1 MDHSKRLLWLIISSL
16 IAVYAAIA
24 VLQVIQFKSL
34 NTVLGR
40 ADDNALWALIQLH
53 VDYQRFEKTFELYLL
68 DESKIPIDELKLR
81 YEIFVSRIINCQAGA
96 PKDLM
101 RGYPIFSKTV
111 NELSQFVSEA
121 DHYLGVYPDRA
132 VPSTQF
138 AELLKRF
145 LLLEDSIQELG
156 LKAAIASAN
165 VVDTRAA
172 EVKKQIIF
180 TSALTVFQCLLTLFL
195 ALAMLRQHRQHRQ
208 RAKAQAD
215 VLQSQ
220 TELVYA
226 LKRNEEALE
235 TKVFERTSALALAND
250 ALQSQQVELER
261 ARNHADQA
269 SQLKSEFLA
278 NMSHEIRTPMNAVIG
293 MSYLVLK
300 SDLTFKQ
307 RDYIEKIQKSGQH
320 LLGIIN
326 DILDFSKIESG
337 KLKIEML
344 DFELDQVLDNVANLL
359 IDKVNNKGLEL
370 VFDIEAEVPR
380 TLCGDSLRIEQ
391 ILINYM
397 NNAVKFTEEGYIKLN
412 CKVLEK
418 SNEDVLLCWAV
429 SDTGIGIEANQ
440 IERLFQ
446 SFQQADAS
454 TTRKYGGSGLGLAI
468 SKQLA
473 LLMGGEVGLSSVWG
487 EGSVFWFTTRLNM
500 SRLVPRSL
508 VPSVD
513 LRNQAVLV
521 VDDQEEAARV
531 LAALLRSMTFRPIV
545 VTSGQAAVAEV
556 AKADAAGAPF
566 AVVFLD
572 WRMPQMDG
580 GETARAIQALAVQAP
595 PQLVV
600 VTAYGRDE
608 VLNETPANLID
619 DVLIKPVSASQ
630 LFDTTMRVLGD
641 ANDKFSFALL
651 NTRMLGV
658 DLSSIQG
665 ARILLVEDNDLN
677 QQVAIDLLQDAGF
690 IVDLAENGQQAL
702 QKIQQ
707 ISYDL
712 ILMDMQM
719 PVMDGVEATK
729 QIRLW
734 PQYADLPIVAM
745 TANAMKIDQERCFAA
760 GMNDHVPKPIEPN
773 ELWSALLRW
782 IKPRPENANKMNSPV
797 VSVNEPYA
805 LKNKL
810 ELLNITGLDVSNGL
824 RRVLGKESLYLEM
837 LRKFIHGQSAIIAEV
852 SLALEEKDYSTA
864 ERLLHSSKSVAG
876 SIGATELAEL
886 AAELENVIRYRPTD
900 PMCKPMLEAFSSTL
914 VSFLVDL
921 IVALDGVKLS
931 SDEVELQAAEM
942 PMVMAVDD
950 TPMNLLLIDRMLKS
964 EFQVV
969 TAKNGVEALKIL
981 ATAPLPQLILLDI
994 LMPEMDGHETCR
1006 QIKANPALCHIPII
1020 FMSARNEVED
1030 EILGMELG
1038 AVDYMTKPLCLPL
1051 VLSRVKAHLAWHMS
1065 HQMALQGKK

>member
-16 IAVYAAIA
+16 VAVYAAIA

-34 NTVLGR
+34 NTALGR

-53 VDYQRFEKTFELYLL
+53 VDYQRFEKTFELHLL
-68 DESKIPIDELKLR
+68 DKNKVPLDELKLR

-96 PKDLM
+96 PKELM
-101 RGYPIFSKTV
+101 RGFPIFSETV
-111 NELSQFVSEA
+111 KALNQFVSEA
-121 DHYLGVYPDRA
+121 DHYLGAYPDRPIA
-132 VPSTQF
+132 SAQF
-138 AELLKRF
+138 AGLLQSF
-145 LLLEDSIQELG
+145 APPLEDLIQELD
-156 LKAAIASAN
+156 LKAAVASAN
-165 VVDTRAA
+165 VVDGRGA

-180 TSALTVFQCLLTLFL
+180 TSTLTGFQCLLTLLL
-195 ALAMLRQHRQHRQ
+195 AFAMLRQHRQ

-215 VLQSQ
+215 ALQSQ
-220 TELVYA
+220 TDLVYA

-235 TKVFERTSALALAND
+235 AKVSERTSALGLAND
-250 ALQSQQVELER
+250 TLQVQQIELER

-269 SQLKSEFLA
+269 SQMKSEFLA

-300 SDLTFKQ
+300 SNLTFKQ

-344 DFELDQVLDNVANLL
+344 DFELDKVLDNVANLL
-359 IDKVNNKGLEL
+359 LDKVNSKGLEL
-370 VFDIEAEVPR
+370 VFDIAADVPR

-391 ILINYM
+391 ILINYI
-397 NNAVKFTEEGYIKLN
+397 NNAVKFTQEGCVKLT

-418 SNEDVLLCWAV
+418 NNEGVLLYWAV

-446 SFQQADAS
+446 SFQQADTS
-454 TTRKYGGSGLGLAI
+454 ITRKYGGTGLGLAI

-473 LLMGGEVGLSSVWG
+473 QLMGGEVGLTSVWG
-487 EGSVFWFTTRLNM
+487 EGSVFWFTTRLNI
-500 SRLVPRSL
+500 SHLVPRSL
-508 VPSVD
+508 LPSVD
-513 LRNQAVLV
+513 LRNKAVLV
-521 VDDQEEAARV
+521 VDDQEDAARV
-531 LAALLRSMTFRPIV
+531 LAELLRTMTFQPSV
-545 VTSGQAAVAEV
+545 VMSGQAAVAQV
-556 AKADAAGAPF
+556 KQADAAGAPF

-580 GETARAIQALAVQAP
+580 AETARAIQSLALQAP

-630 LFDTTMRVLGD
+630 LFDTTMRVLGS
-641 ANDKFSFALL
+641 ANDRASFALL
-651 NTRMLGV
+651 NTSTLEI

-677 QQVAIDLLQDAGF
+677 QQVAIDLLHDAGF
-690 IVDLAENGQQAL
+690 TVDLAEDGQQAV
-702 QKIQQ
+702 QKVQQ
-707 ISYDL
+707 TSYDL
-712 ILMDMQM
+712 VLMDMQM
-719 PVMDGVEATK
+719 PVMDGLEATK
-729 QIRLW
+729 QIRLL
-734 PQYADLPIVAM
+734 PQYANVSIVAM
-745 TANAMKIDQERCFAA
+745 TANAMKADQERCIAA
-760 GMNDHVPKPIEPN
+760 GMNDHVAKPIEPN
-773 ELWSALLRW
+773 DLWSALLRW
-782 IKPRPENANKMNSPV
+782 IKPRPENANKMNGAATVANKSF
-797 VSVNEPYA
+797 A
-805 LKNKL
+805 LTHKL
-810 ELLNITGLDVSNGL
+810 ELLNIAGLDVSNGL

-837 LRKFIHGQSAIIAEV
+837 LRKFIHGQSAIIAEI

-900 PMCKPMLEAFSSTL
+900 PMCKPMLEAFSSAL

-931 SDEVELQAAEM
+931 GDEVESQAAEA
-942 PMVMAVDD
+942 PLVMAVDD
-950 TPMNLLLIDRMLKS
+950 TPMNLLLIDRMLKK
-964 EFQVV
+964 EFRVV
-969 TAKNGVEALKIL
+969 TANNGLEALDRL
-981 ATAPLPQLILLDI
+981 AKTPLPQLILLDI
-994 LMPEMDGHETCR
+994 LMPEMDGYEACR

-1020 FMSARNEVED
+1020 FMSARCEAED
-1030 EILGMELG
+1030 EIFGMELG
-1038 AVDYMTKPLCLPL
+1038 AIDYMTKPLCLPL
-1051 VLSRVKAHLAWHMS
+1051 VLSRVKAHLAM
-1065 HQMALQGKK
+1065 QAVKQVNK

>member
-16 IAVYAAIA
+16 IAVYAAVA

-34 NTVLGR
+34 NSALGR

-53 VDYQRFEKTFELYLL
+53 VDYQRFERTFELYLL
-68 DESKIPIDELKLR
+68 DENKIPLDELKLR

-96 PKDLM
+96 PKELM
-101 RGYPIFSKTV
+101 RGFPIFSKAV
-111 NELSQFVSEA
+111 NELSQFVIEA
-121 DHYLGVYPDRA
+121 DHYLGANPDRA

-138 AELLKRF
+138 AELFNKF
-145 LLLEDSIQELG
+145 LLLEDLIQELG
-156 LKAAIASAN
+156 LKSAIASAN
-165 VVDTRAA
+165 IVDARGS

-180 TSALTVFQCLLTLFL
+180 TSTLTIFQCLLTLLL
-195 ALAMLRQHRQHRQ
+195 ALAMLRQHRQ

-235 TKVFERTSALALAND
+235 IKVSERTSALALAND
-250 ALQSQQVELER
+250 ALQNQQIELER

-300 SDLTFKQ
+300 SNLTFKQ

-337 KLKIEML
+337 KLKIEVL

-370 VFDIEAEVPR
+370 VFDIEPEVPR

-397 NNAVKFTEEGYIKLN
+397 NNSVKFTQEGYIKLN
-412 CKVLEK
+412 CKVVEK
-418 SNEDVLLCWAV
+418 NDESILLYWAV
-429 SDTGIGIEANQ
+429 SDTGIGIEPKQ

-473 LLMGGEVGLSSVWG
+473 QLMGGEVGLSSVWG
-487 EGSVFWFTTRLNM
+487 EGSLFWFTTRLQI
-500 SRLVPRSL
+500 SGLVPRPL
-508 VPSVD
+508 VPNID
-513 LRNQAVLV
+513 LRDQAVLV

-531 LAALLRSMTFRPIV
+531 LAALLRTMTFRPTV
-545 VTSGQAAVAEV
+545 VTSGQAAVVEV
-556 AKADAAGAPF
+556 ARADAAGLPF

-580 GETARAIQALAVQAP
+580 GETARAIQALAIQAP

-608 VLNETPANLID
+608 VFSESPINLID

-630 LFDTTMRVLGD
+630 LFDTTMRVLGG
-641 ANDKFSFALL
+641 ANDNVSFSIL
-651 NTRMLGV
+651 NTHTLEI

-707 ISYDL
+707 ASFDL
-712 ILMDMQM
+712 VLMDMQM
-719 PVMDGVEATK
+719 PVMDGLEATM
-729 QIRLW
+729 QIRLC
-734 PQYADLPIVAM
+734 PQHANLPIVAM

-760 GMNDHVPKPIEPN
+760 GMNDHVSKPIEPN
-773 ELWSALLRW
+773 YLWSALLRW
-782 IKPRPENANKMNSPV
+782 IKPRPENANKTNAPM
-797 VSVNEPYA
+797 A
-805 LKNKL
+805 LENKPFILKSKL
-810 ELLNITGLDVSNGL
+810 ELLNVAGLDVSNGL

-837 LRKFIHGQSAIIAEV
+837 LRKFIHGQSAIVAEV

-876 SIGATELAEL
+876 SIGAAELAEL

-921 IVALDGVKLS
+921 IVALDGVKPS
-931 SDEVELQAAEM
+931 SDEVELQVNNAST
-942 PMVMAVDD
+942 VMAVDD
-950 TPMNLLLIDRMLKS
+950 TPMNLLLIDRMLKN
-964 EFQVV
+964 EFQVI
-969 TAKNGVEALKIL
+969 TAQNGVEALKIL
-981 ATAPLPQLILLDI
+981 ANAPLPQLILLDI
-994 LMPEMDGHETCR
+994 LMPEMDGYETCR

-1020 FMSARNEVED
+1020 FMSARNEAED

-1051 VLSRVKAHLAWHMS
+1051 VLSRVKAHLAMHLS
-1065 HQMALQGKK
+1065 HQAALQDKK